1 MILAFRRACGKRSY
15 RFQGGCGQTGISI
28 ESHVLAGILTA
39 GNVRC
44 YFFPRNWYWVKGDA

>member
-44 YFFPRNWYWVKGDA
+44 YFFPRNWYWVTGDA